1 MKVLPAPVPPVPP
14 YSILFAGANKK
25 LAQKLAL
32 ENEVRQIQNA
42 FIQHYGSWS
51 WGDNVIFKHSFFT
64 SGAGLSRSMRDCDP
78 VCLHL
83 SCHGKPN
90 TLALYGQE
98 LTAKALVNFIAS
110 WCASGARLQLI
121 VLNACCSAEIAYAL
135 SEHVDFVIGHSTPVY
150 DADAV
155 NFSRELYG
163 HLGMGNSLELSFNA
177 AKMASNNYHLLGRKD
192 ASKFRL
198 CPPNV
203 PETAPAVGNV
213 PLPRGWNM
221 RVSRSLREVLYFWRL
236 QAKRRLRACRTRHRK
251 APARVTH
258 PAAAAAAAGGSR
270 VAERFRRRGCTAT
283 GERRWTPPPFIRDA
297 VSPLSPRSVSSRPS
311 QAPMSPDL
319 GPTSDLLSS
328 RAYPLSPVCAAARPQ
343 SALSN
348 FTQNQ
353 LGLGDEMSV
362 FSGGSQADP
371 RSPTLHSI
379 KAEDD
384 TPSEMISM
392 RSPDGEGM
400 VIPPWPDDLKSTIS
414 KLARILIEGRQIVC
428 TRAEFGLQADPEKAN
443 MVVRGKVVRAVP
455 WQAQHD
461 LENAEEMKGAIA
473 LIGRGGCQFTEK
485 ARRSCETNTPAL
497 PLPRT

>member
-1 MKVLPAPVPPVPP
+1 MDRLSVISRHTNDLVP
-14 YSILFAGANKK
+14 S
-25 LAQKLAL
+25 
-32 ENEVRQIQNA
+32 
-42 FIQHYGSWS
+42 
-51 WGDNVIFKHSFFT
+51 
-64 SGAGLSRSMRDCDP
+64 
-78 VCLHL
+78 
-83 SCHGKPN
+83 
-90 TLALYGQE
+90 
-98 LTAKALVNFIAS
+98 TAEPTQS
-110 WCASGARLQLI
+110 LI
-121 VLNACCSAEIAYAL
+121 VQRQKNSGTRAQSLSVGASDARTDGSTTEAQLQAYNQWLTYGGAAPRRSSKQQKVAQLADSARWNFEAAERGLDQVSTDAL
-135 SEHVDFVIGHSTPVY
+135 GISQTDLQSNTCTAPTAGIG
-150 DADAV
+150 
-155 NFSRELYG
+155 
-163 HLGMGNSLELSFNA
+163 LGPA
-177 AKMASNNYHLLGRKD
+177 AATQGGDMTA
-192 ASKFRL
+192 ASKT
-198 CPPNV
+198 
-203 PETAPAVGNV
+203 ETKDKDDRTATTGEGDKKRRKKSISHRKVSLYRRAYEKVGNL
-213 PLPRGWNM
+213 PLPPGWNM
-221 RVSRSLREVLYFWRL
+221 RISRSLGEVLYY
-236 QAKRRLRACRTRHRK
+236 
-251 APARVTH
+251 
-258 PAAAAAAAGGSR
+258 
-270 VAERFRRRGCTAT
+270 CTAT
-283 GERRWTPPPFIRDA
+283 GERRWTPPPFMQDA
-297 VSPLSPRSVSSRPS
+297 VSPLSPHSVSSRPS

-319 GPTSDLLSS
+319 GPTSALLSS

>member
-1 MKVLPAPVPPVPP
+1 VDRLSVISRHTNDLVP
-14 YSILFAGANKK
+14 S
-25 LAQKLAL
+25 
-32 ENEVRQIQNA
+32 
-42 FIQHYGSWS
+42 
-51 WGDNVIFKHSFFT
+51 
-64 SGAGLSRSMRDCDP
+64 
-78 VCLHL
+78 
-83 SCHGKPN
+83 
-90 TLALYGQE
+90 
-98 LTAKALVNFIAS
+98 TAEPTQS
-110 WCASGARLQLI
+110 LI
-121 VLNACCSAEIAYAL
+121 VQQQKNSGTRGLCLSVGASDARMDGSTTESQLQAYNEWLTYGGAAPRRSSKQQKVAQLVDSARWNSEVAEQL
-135 SEHVDFVIGHSTPVY
+135 S
-150 DADAV
+150 ADALRISQTDLQS
-155 NFSRELYG
+155 NTCTAPTAG
-163 HLGMGNSLELSFNA
+163 IGLGPA
-177 AKMASNNYHLLGRKD
+177 AATQAGDMTA
-192 ASKFRL
+192 ASKT
-198 CPPNV
+198 
-203 PETAPAVGNV
+203 ETKYKDDRTATTGEGDKKKKKKSISTRKVSLYRRAYEKVGNV
-213 PLPRGWNM
+213 PLPPGWNM
-221 RVSRSLREVLYFWRL
+221 RISRSLGEVLYY
-236 QAKRRLRACRTRHRK
+236 
-251 APARVTH
+251 
-258 PAAAAAAAGGSR
+258 
-270 VAERFRRRGCTAT
+270 CTAT
-283 GERRWTPPPFIRDA
+283 GERRWTPPPFMQGA

-319 GPTSDLLSS
+319 GPTSALLSS

-384 TPSEMISM
+384 TPSEIISM

-461 LENAEEMKGAIA
+461 LENAEDMKGAIA

-485 ARRSCETNTPAL
+485 ARRSCETQP
-497 PLPRT
+497 PLPPSLEPREYPMVPRNPSV